1 MDSCHWY
8 LYSSASSWNYCGV
21 FAIMRKK
28 LVILSLFFLSFFFLL
43 IAPKTSAATFSS
55 GLEDNLQLF
64 GGNVTLLEQEAQKLA
79 NETKAGV
86 YVVTTDSSTP
96 ASQMAKTYLAD
107 KVGAKNNGVVL
118 VINMNLRKV
127 YIWATGNLKYYL
139 PSSRIEKT
147 LDIVQ
152 PELTD
157 NNYYQ
162 AVSGFFDQVSK
173 YYQAGIPTS
182 RKYSINSETGAVT
195 FHRSF
200 QPLSIL
206 IALII
211 SLIAAGGFVWTIYRR
226 YQMKDAHAVWRY
238 DYGRN
243 GNLELHQR
251 EDILVN
257 TFITTR
263 IIPRPSSDNNNF
275 SDGSGGGRSF

>member
-1 MDSCHWY
+1 
-8 LYSSASSWNYCGV
+8 
-21 FAIMRKK
+21 MRKK

-55 GLEDNLQLF
+55 GLEDNLQLL

-238 DYGRN
+238 DYGQN
-243 GNLELHQR
+243 GNLELYQR

>member
-1 MDSCHWY
+1 
-8 LYSSASSWNYCGV
+8 
-21 FAIMRKK
+21 MRKK
-28 LVILSLFFLSFFFLL
+28 LVFLSLFFLSFFFLL
-43 IAPKTSAATFSS
+43 LAPKTAAATFSS
-55 GLEDNLQLF
+55 GLEDNLQLL

-182 RKYSINSETGAVT
+182 RKYSINSET
-195 FHRSF
+195 
-200 QPLSIL
+200 
-206 IALII
+206 
-211 SLIAAGGFVWTIYRR
+211 
-226 YQMKDAHAVWRY
+226 
-238 DYGRN
+238 
-243 GNLELHQR
+243 
-251 EDILVN
+251 
-257 TFITTR
+257 
-263 IIPRPSSDNNNF
+263 
-275 SDGSGGGRSF
+275 

>member
-1 MDSCHWY
+1 
-8 LYSSASSWNYCGV
+8 
-21 FAIMRKK
+21 MRKK
-28 LVILSLFFLSFFFLL
+28 LVFLSLFFLSFFFLL
-43 IAPKTSAATFSS
+43 LAPKTAAATFSS
-55 GLEDNLQLF
+55 GLEDNLQLL

-96 ASQMAKTYLAD
+96 ASQMAKAYLAD

-211 SLIAAGGFVWTIYRR
+211 S
-226 YQMKDAHAVWRY
+226 
-238 DYGRN
+238 
-243 GNLELHQR
+243 
-251 EDILVN
+251 
-257 TFITTR
+257 
-263 IIPRPSSDNNNF
+263 
-275 SDGSGGGRSF
+275 

>member
-1 MDSCHWY
+1 
-8 LYSSASSWNYCGV
+8 
-21 FAIMRKK
+21 MRKK
-28 LVILSLFFLSFFFLL
+28 IIIFSLFFLSFFFLL
-43 IAPKTSAATFSS
+43 ITPKTSAATFQS
-55 GLEDNLQLF
+55 GIEDNFKLL
-64 GGNVTLLEQEAQKLA
+64 GGNVTLLKQEAQQLA
-79 NETKAGV
+79 NQTKAGV
-86 YVVTTDSSTP
+86 FVVTTDSSTS

-152 PELTD
+152 PELSSD
-157 NNYYQ
+157 NYYQ

-173 YYQAGIPTS
+173 YYQAGIPTT
-182 RKYSINSETGAVT
+182 RKYTVNSQTGAIT

-206 IALII
+206 IAVVI
-211 SLIAAGGFVWTIYRR
+211 SLIAASGFVWTIYRR

-243 GNLELHQR
+243 GNLQLHQR

-263 IIPRPSSDNNNF
+263 IIPRPSSDNNSF

>member
-1 MDSCHWY
+1 M
-8 LYSSASSWNYCGV
+8 
-21 FAIMRKK
+21 
-28 LVILSLFFLSFFFLL
+28 
-43 IAPKTSAATFSS
+43 
-55 GLEDNLQLF
+55 
-64 GGNVTLLEQEAQKLA
+64 
-79 NETKAGV
+79 
-86 YVVTTDSSTP
+86 
-96 ASQMAKTYLAD
+96 
-107 KVGAKNNGVVL
+107 
-118 VINMNLRKV
+118 
-127 YIWATGNLKYYL
+127 
-139 PSSRIEKT
+139 
-147 LDIVQ
+147 
-152 PELTD
+152 TD

-211 SLIAAGGFVWTIYRR
+211 SLIAAGGFVWAIYRR

>member
-1 MDSCHWY
+1 M
-8 LYSSASSWNYCGV
+8 
-21 FAIMRKK
+21 
-28 LVILSLFFLSFFFLL
+28 
-43 IAPKTSAATFSS
+43 
-55 GLEDNLQLF
+55 
-64 GGNVTLLEQEAQKLA
+64 A

-162 AVSGFFDQVSK
+162 AVSGFFLTKFLNITKQEF
-173 YYQAGIPTS
+173 QHQE
-182 RKYSINSETGAVT
+182 SI
-195 FHRSF
+195 
-200 QPLSIL
+200 LSIPK
-206 IALII
+206 
-211 SLIAAGGFVWTIYRR
+211 
-226 YQMKDAHAVWRY
+226 Q
-238 DYGRN
+238 
-243 GNLELHQR
+243 EL
-251 EDILVN
+251 
-257 TFITTR
+257 
-263 IIPRPSSDNNNF
+263 
-275 SDGSGGGRSF
+275 

>member
-1 MDSCHWY
+1 
-8 LYSSASSWNYCGV
+8 
-21 FAIMRKK
+21 MRKK
-28 LVILSLFFLSFFFLL
+28 LVFLSLFFLSFFFLL
-43 IAPKTSAATFSS
+43 IAPKTAAATFSS
-55 GLEDNLQLF
+55 GIEDNLQLL
-64 GGNVTLLEQEAQKLA
+64 GGNVTLLEQEDQKLA